1 VCRAWNKVAND
12 EILWKEKCGG
22 IYIGI
27 PLTKSKHWK
36 TVYKESL
43 ELQQHWTDGR
53 CTLMELNGHTKR
65 YSFSHSLPIEGK
77 M

>member
-1 VCRAWNKVAND
+1 MCRAWNKVAND

-22 IYIGI
+22 IYVGI

-43 ELQQHWTDGR
+43 DLQENWTEGR
-53 CTLMELNGHTKR
+53 CTLMELTSHTKR
-65 YSFSHSLPIEGK
+65 Y
-77 M
+77 